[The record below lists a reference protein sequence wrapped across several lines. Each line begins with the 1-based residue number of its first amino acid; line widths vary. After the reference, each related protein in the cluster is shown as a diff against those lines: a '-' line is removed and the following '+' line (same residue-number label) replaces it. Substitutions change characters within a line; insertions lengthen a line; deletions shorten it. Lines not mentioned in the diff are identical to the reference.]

1 MTETA
6 AEGPLEL
13 AEAGSLGPAPE
24 AGGGRWR
31 VRAIRAGMSANDVFY
46 PEAVL
51 RAALPLFDGA
61 RVLVRSD
68 EDHVAGSATDVR
80 NLVGR
85 LVAPRWA
92 AAGDGA
98 GAVEAELELLEPEGP
113 VARLLRAA
121 HERGMTGLMGLS
133 IVARGRAR
141 LEDANDGPGGAR
153 PARVVEALHEVRSVD
168 LVVEPA
174 AGGALIDLVEAV
186 GAVASRSRGFRSNR
200 KGEDMRER
208 MRKFVEARLGSARLE
223 GVAGGPDG
231 DEALEALYR
240 EAAALPAPEGDPA
253 PGRVAALAAARL
265 EARAALAGS
274 GLPAAARERLAARFA
289 EAPLEDLSAARV
301 AEAAAAERAY
311 LAAAA
316 PGGQVAGLGEGEG
329 GDGARPPAGGVRITE
344 SRGAKVRRMWDA
356 LLDPADDSC
365 VSLRAAWV
373 ETTGD
378 ERVTGLLRHC
388 DRSRL
393 AEALDTSAIGE
404 VLGDSIARRMIA
416 DYRETGIHDG
426 WMRWCS
432 TAPAM
437 DFRAQRRVR
446 WGGYAN
452 LSDVSEGAAYAA
464 MTTPSDEEETYSV
477 SKRGGTE
484 SVTLEAIRNDDVM
497 ALQRLPV
504 KLSRAAKRT
513 LSAFAAGFLT
523 DNAALADGVALFHN
537 THKNLGAAALSASS
551 LAAARLAMVKQTE
564 LTSDKPLGI
573 GPRSLLVPFDLERAA
588 VDLFRR
594 STNNDRNFVQSLA
607 LEVVPVPEL
616 TDSNDWYLAADPM
629 DVPTVEIGFLDGRRE
644 PELFVQDDPTAG
656 SLFTADKIT
665 WKVRHVYGGAALD
678 HRGLYKSAAAG

>member
-85 LVAPRWA
+85 LVAPRW

-208 MRKFVEARLGSARLE
+208 MRKFVEARLGAARLE

-240 EAAALPAPEGDPA
+240 E
-253 PGRVAALAAARL
+253 
-265 EARAALAGS
+265 
-274 GLPAAARERLAARFA
+274 
-289 EAPLEDLSAARV
+289 
-301 AEAAAAERAY
+301 
-311 LAAAA
+311 
-316 PGGQVAGLGEGEG
+316 
-329 GDGARPPAGGVRITE
+329 
-344 SRGAKVRRMWDA
+344 
-356 LLDPADDSC
+356 
-365 VSLRAAWV
+365 
-373 ETTGD
+373 
-378 ERVTGLLRHC
+378 
-388 DRSRL
+388 
-393 AEALDTSAIGE
+393 
-404 VLGDSIARRMIA
+404 
-416 DYRETGIHDG
+416 
-426 WMRWCS
+426 
-432 TAPAM
+432 
-437 DFRAQRRVR
+437 
-446 WGGYAN
+446 
-452 LSDVSEGAAYAA
+452 
-464 MTTPSDEEETYSV
+464 V
-477 SKRGGTE
+477 SKRSLPKLPQLVGRVLKREGHLTLYLTFQGTLMMNI
-484 SVTLEAIRNDDVM
+484 SL
-497 ALQRLPV
+497 LQ
-504 KLSRAAKRT
+504 KSRASLKR
-513 LSAFAAGFLT
+513 SNHSPA
-523 DNAALADGVALFHN
+523 
-537 THKNLGAAALSASS
+537 HKS
-551 LAAARLAMVKQTE
+551 L
-564 LTSDKPLGI
+564 
-573 GPRSLLVPFDLERAA
+573 
-588 VDLFRR
+588 
-594 STNNDRNFVQSLA
+594 
-607 LEVVPVPEL
+607 
-616 TDSNDWYLAADPM
+616 
-629 DVPTVEIGFLDGRRE
+629 
-644 PELFVQDDPTAG
+644 
-656 SLFTADKIT
+656 
-665 WKVRHVYGGAALD
+665 KVIL
-678 HRGLYKSAAAG
+678 